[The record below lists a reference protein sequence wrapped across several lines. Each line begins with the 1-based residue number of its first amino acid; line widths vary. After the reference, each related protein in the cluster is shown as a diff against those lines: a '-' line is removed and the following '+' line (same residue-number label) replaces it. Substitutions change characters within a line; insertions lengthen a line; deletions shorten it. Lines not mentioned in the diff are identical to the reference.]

1 MSKSKKGQALIALG
15 KSTPREDKEALVNG
29 RLIRNCIQGTDKAAH
44 SAKIL
49 GSSREL
55 NMWTPD
61 SQTGLI
67 VIQVPQSAIDNK
79 AKLLADDLEGL

>member
-61 SQTGLI
+61 SQTELI